1 LSYPCQPALG
11 TEPGQ
16 ATKPVRARE
25 EIGVSQLVFTRVGTG
40 PPLVLL
46 HALGLSRRTWDP
58 VIPGL
63 ARQFGVIAVDLPGF
77 GESPPL
83 PAHTEPQPA
92 ALAAA
97 VAGLLDELGVT
108 APHLAGNSL
117 GGWVALELA
126 AIRPVTSVTLLSPA
140 GLWRGRAPLYN
151 RVSLRASR
159 WLARHG
165 TGALSRLVRYRL
177 GRALVLGQTHGHPAR
192 LTPGYAREAIHS
204 LATSPGFDAVLKATV
219 NRQIQASAI
228 ATPVTV
234 AFGTR
239 DRLLLPH
246 QSRRLSQ
253 LPPTT
258 HVGTLPGCGHVPIAD
273 NPGAVTA
280 LIAESSARA
289 AAGAGHSPR

>member
-1 LSYPCQPALG
+1 MRRPVRASAARPSATLSTRWCPRARPLVLAPHRPGRGTTPPVPAHVTGGDLALSYPCQPALG

-97 VAGLLDELGVT
+97 VA
-108 APHLAGNSL
+108 
-117 GGWVALELA
+117 
-126 AIRPVTSVTLLSPA
+126 
-140 GLWRGRAPLYN
+140 
-151 RVSLRASR
+151 
-159 WLARHG
+159 
-165 TGALSRLVRYRL
+165 
-177 GRALVLGQTHGHPAR
+177 
-192 LTPGYAREAIHS
+192 
-204 LATSPGFDAVLKATV
+204 
-219 NRQIQASAI
+219 
-228 ATPVTV
+228 
-234 AFGTR
+234 
-239 DRLLLPH
+239 
-246 QSRRLSQ
+246 
-253 LPPTT
+253 
-258 HVGTLPGCGHVPIAD
+258 
-273 NPGAVTA
+273 
-280 LIAESSARA
+280 
-289 AAGAGHSPR
+289 